1 MVRRIWTHQDIRA
14 AADGKFLE
22 HASSLS
28 RRSVMRGG
36 AAMAGAAMMGPLVP
50 GTARAEVGGDLQIM
64 VWEGFDMQQSM
75 QGWKDE
81 NNVNVDVSII
91 TTNDDVQ
98 AKFLGGSPVPI
109 DVTSYNQAYN
119 KFYAEELGIIQPLD
133 LDRIPNYNPD
143 NIFEGFHKTPLW
155 NWDGTQWA
163 VPFVWG
169 LSSLVYNPAMMDAPS
184 SYTDLLAPE
193 LEGKI
198 AIVDDVTG
206 TWPVAARLAGYGDK
220 YPNLTREELAET
232 FEVMKEY
239 RAQSKLFAASN
250 GDLISLFNSGDIAAV
265 FNAWTGIP
273 SETAKAGVET
283 AYVIPEEGAVMWS
296 DALFIPTAADN
307 IDTAY
312 GFINEAMDPEVQ
324 ARLAEATT
332 SGTVSK
338 KAAELLN
345 EETRALFDYN
355 DFDSVFE
362 NSPLEGIAP
371 RESEEFATYDDWV
384 RAYEDLKIGL

>member
-1 MVRRIWTHQDIRA
+1 MVRKIWTHQDIRA
-14 AADGKFLE
+14 AADGTYLE
-22 HASSLS
+22 HAASLS

-50 GTARAEVGGDLQIM
+50 GMARADVGGDLQIM

-75 QGWKDE
+75 QGWKDQ
-81 NNVNVDVSII
+81 NNVNVDISII
-91 TTNDDVQ
+91 TTQDDVQ

-119 KFYAEELGIIQPLD
+119 KFYVDELGIIQPLD
-133 LDRIPNYNPD
+133 LSKIPNYSAD
-143 NIFEGFHKTPLW
+143 DIFAGFHKTPLW
-155 NWDGTQWA
+155 NWNGEQWA

-169 LSSLVYNPAMMDAPS
+169 LNSLVYNPAMMEAPT

-193 LEGKI
+193 LKGKI
-198 AIVDDVTG
+198 AIVDEVTG
-206 TWPVAARLAGYGDK
+206 TWPIAARLAGYGDK

-239 RAQSKLFAASN
+239 REQSKLFAASN

-273 SETAKAGVET
+273 GETAKAGVET
-283 AYVIPEEGAVMWS
+283 AYVIPKEGAVMWS
-296 DALFIPTAADN
+296 DALFVPKAADN
-307 IDTAY
+307 VETAHE
-312 GFINEAMDPEVQ
+312 FINQSMDPKVQ
-324 ARLAEATT
+324 AALAEATG

-338 KAAELLN
+338 KAVEMLN
-345 EETRALFDYN
+345 AETRALFDYD
-355 DFDSVFE
+355 DFDSVFA

-371 RESEEFATYDDWV
+371 RESDEFATYDDWV